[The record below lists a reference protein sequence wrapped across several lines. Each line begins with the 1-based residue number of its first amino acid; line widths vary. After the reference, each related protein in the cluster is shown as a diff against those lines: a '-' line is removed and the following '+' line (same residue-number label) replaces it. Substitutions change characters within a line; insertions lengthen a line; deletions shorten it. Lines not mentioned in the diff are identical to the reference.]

1 MVVSEGIYTTKVGAQ
16 DIDLP
21 LVRIGEDL
29 AIALLITVDHG
40 VGFTERASKELAD
53 RLSDLDVDI
62 VASVATMGIP
72 LAIEVSR
79 ALGID
84 DYLIFQK
91 TPKIHLADAISEPVK
106 SITTGSRQMLL
117 FDRARVHAASGRR
130 RPRRRRHLDRGICQG
145 GTQLVERGRCNSRGG
160 GDTAHRGPG
169 VEGHSR
175 PRCGA
180 RALARCDPCLQVRPR
195 RQARRRLGGKRRRGR
210 SGSPRPHR
218 GRLGRVYA
226 NLIGESGVLLG
237 LTTHGSPRQ
246 HQVHDRTGTETGED
260 AEISAA

>member
-1 MVVSEGIYTTKVGAQ
+1 LGSVVASEGIYTTKVGAQ

-79 ALGID
+79 ALRID

-130 RPRRRRHLDRGICQG
+130 VVLVDDVISTGASVKAALNLLRGVGANPVAVGTLLTEAQAWRGTLGPDAELVRSLGAIPVFRYGPDGKLLEDWEGSAGEVGAAALDRG
-145 GTQLVERGRCNSRGG
+145 
-160 GDTAHRGPG
+160 
-169 VEGHSR
+169 
-175 PRCGA
+175 
-180 RALARCDPCLQVRPR
+180 
-195 RQARRRLGGKRRRGR
+195 
-210 SGSPRPHR
+210 
-218 GRLGRVYA
+218 
-226 NLIGESGVLLG
+226 
-237 LTTHGSPRQ
+237 
-246 HQVHDRTGTETGED
+246 ED
-260 AEISAA
+260 A